1 MLSKILF
8 IIMSLLIIV
17 LPMSAQSNAKNLT
30 LTNFFVPGEL
40 DFSSPVVLI
49 FAAIGI
55 LLALLGI
62 IFSIMESSA
71 KIKKLHHFASSGM
84 TPEAFKQLDP
94 TSAQIVVLFEK
105 AFSQQVTPVQQTQ
118 QTAPIQQPI
127 QKQEIIKQKEN
138 DLPDISSLGNF
149 SNNSIQKEQPK
160 NDPIIPKTNPVIPQN
175 DPFAF
180 NTNRTV
186 EEEKVEAFGSPNLM
200 GDDNDFAPSNFS
212 DFAEDG
218 DSSKGAATVI
228 ASIPEE
234 LLRQTQ
240 KNYKANIDTEED
252 TFKKVYQDYYNLKV
266 ECGESVTGLTE
277 ASFVLKLKGTKNDLV
292 QKHNCKTVEFS
303 VYKKDGKASLKA
315 TPKF

>member
-30 LTNFFVPGEL
+30 LTNFFVPSEI
-40 DFSSPVVLI
+40 DFSSPVFLV
-49 FAAIGI
+49 FAAVGI

-62 IFSIMESSA
+62 IFSSMESSA
-71 KIKKLHHFASSGM
+71 KIKKLHQFASQGM
-84 TPEAFKQLDP
+84 TPEGFKQLDP
-94 TSAQIVVLFEK
+94 TSAQIVILFEK
-105 AFSQQVTPVQQTQ
+105 AFSQQIQ

-127 QKQEIIKQKEN
+127 QKQDIIKQKEN

-160 NDPIIPKTNPVIPQN
+160 KEQPKNDPIIPKNTTTTTQQ
-175 DPFAF
+175 DPFSF
-180 NTNRTV
+180 NSSRTI
-186 EEEKVEAFGSPNLM
+186 EQEKIEAFGSPNLM
-200 GDDNDFAPSNFS
+200 NQDNDFAPSNFS

-240 KNYKANIDTEED
+240 KNYKANIDLDEED
-252 TFKKVYQDYYNLKV
+252 FKKVYQDYYNLKV

-277 ASFVLKLKGTKNDLV
+277 ASFVTKLKGTKNDLV